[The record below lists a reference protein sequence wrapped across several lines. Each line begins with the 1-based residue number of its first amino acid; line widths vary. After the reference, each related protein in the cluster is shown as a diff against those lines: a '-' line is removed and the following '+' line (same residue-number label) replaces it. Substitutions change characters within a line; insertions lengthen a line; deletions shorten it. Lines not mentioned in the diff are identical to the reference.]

1 MNTLIWLSFGFAASE
16 FILMLI
22 KRSKKVTSR
31 ARNDKGSLILL
42 WGMITIGF
50 TAGFILAGP
59 LNQFWLGFGTGLLV
73 IGIIIRWVAILQLGK
88 AFTVDVAITDT
99 ARLKTDGIYER
110 IRHPSY
116 LGILMIVTGFSSAMN
131 SIYSFLVLLVP
142 VSIAILYRISVE
154 EKVLIGEFGSNYIE
168 YKKETKKIIP
178 WIY

>member
-1 MNTLIWLSFGFAASE
+1 MSILIWLSFGFAVSE
-16 FILMLI
+16 FILMLV

-31 ARNDKGSLILL
+31 TRNDRGSLILL

-50 TAGFILAGP
+50 TAGFILARP
-59 LNQFWLGFGTGLLV
+59 SNQFWLGFGTGLLV

-131 SIYSFLVLLVP
+131 SIYSLLVLLVP
-142 VSIAILYRISVE
+142 VSLAILYRISVE
-154 EKVLIGEFGSNYIE
+154 EKVLIGEFGDNYIE